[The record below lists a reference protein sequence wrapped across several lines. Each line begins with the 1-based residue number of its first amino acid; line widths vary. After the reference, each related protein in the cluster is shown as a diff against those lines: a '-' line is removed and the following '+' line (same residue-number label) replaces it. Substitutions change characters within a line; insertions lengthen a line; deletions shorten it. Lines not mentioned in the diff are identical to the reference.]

1 MEVEENNP
9 LLVLETKIS
18 HRLIF
23 SKAGIPPVDAKL
35 GLNVHS
41 S

>member
-9 LLVLETKIS
+9 LLVLETKIG

-23 SKAGIPPVDAKL
+23 SKAGKLLVDAKH